1 MKHWKLT
8 YKIDYE
14 GGSVAHYTHDKKE
27 AYDVYEQFK
36 KEYGD
41 NIRLYEAPMPINDH
55 DEIDWT
61 VIDYFDAEPMQQ
73 EPVKDNGG
81 EGFTPGEWEACKNND
96 GWPDLPIWTTIDIGN
111 GILQNEC
118 VATVWANDK
127 AEANA
132 RLICQAPAMYVA
144 LKAMSQNYSLLLGS
158 IDDANENDY
167 SLLTEAEAILSR
179 IQLNK

>member
-1 MKHWKLT
+1 MKQNKKHIIKEMLT
-8 YKIDYE
+8 SDKPTSYDLIALKADCEVSYVK
-14 GGSVAHYTHDKKE
+14 SVEKE
-27 AYDVYEQFK
+27 MRR
-36 KEYGD
+36 KES
-41 NIRLYEAPMPINDH
+41 
-55 DEIDWT
+55 
-61 VIDYFDAEPMQQ
+61 EPL
-73 EPVKDNGG
+73 PVQG

>member
-1 MKHWKLT
+1 MKQIITKSGIKGYQCRLQDNYGSLEEFQDYDANYGLVKKLGYPDAST
-8 YKIDYE
+8 AWEANPVIQ
-14 GGSVAHYTHDKKE
+14 GSINPDDFCIAH
-27 AYDVYEQFK
+27 
-36 KEYGD
+36 
-41 NIRLYEAPMPINDH
+41 
-55 DEIDWT
+55 
-61 VIDYFDAEPMQQ
+61 